1 MRLAIS
7 LLIAVVIN
15 LGLFSLMQSM
25 TSVDDVEHLPVNDL
39 RLLDFVRV
47 KQETTTAVKQR
58 QLPDKPTPPETK
70 PPPPMKMVATQQPQR
85 VTPKMPA
92 PNIAVPLNI
101 AGGPYLGEFT
111 AAPAVTAPV
120 VQASENI
127 MPLVRIPPRYPRS
140 AARRNLEG
148 VVKVAFTITKNG
160 LVRDAKVVL
169 SEPEGVFDRAALKA
183 ISKWKFN
190 PKVVNGQPVE
200 QAATQEIEFTLP
212 K

>member
-7 LLIAVVIN
+7 LLVAVVIN
-15 LGLFSLMQSM
+15 LGLFSIMQSM

-58 QLPDKPTPPETK
+58 QLPDKPTPPETR
-70 PPPPMKMVATQQPQR
+70 PPSPMKMTATQKPQR
-85 VTPKMPA
+85 VTPKMSA

-111 AAPAVTAPV
+111 AAPTAPG
-120 VQASENI
+120 VQTSENI
-127 MPLVRIPPRYPRS
+127 MPIVRIPPRYPRS

-169 SEPEGVFDRAALKA
+169 SEPEGVFDRAALRA